1 MFIFLFYGAIMTRE
15 YTIAIAT
22 AEQLRNECKAHHEKS
37 GRERPC
43 EITE

>member
-15 YTIAIAT
+15 DTIAT
-22 AEQLRNECKAHHEKS
+22 AEQLCNECRAHHEKS

>member
-15 YTIAIAT
+15 YTIAT
-22 AEQLRNECKAHHEKS
+22 AEQLCNECKTHHEKS

-43 EITE
+43 EKTE